1 MKFALA
7 AIFSDDMVI
16 QRDRPVPVWGSAAAE
31 ETVEVLLD
39 GICVQAQVAKNGRW
53 KAVLPAGPAGGPWTL
68 TARCQTEEIVLH
80 RIYRG
85 EVFLAGG
92 QSNMEFA
99 LQDSQD
105 GAAVLKSSTLARL
118 HFYMTP
124 KAVTED
130 EAETLEQNA

>member
-7 AIFSDDMVI
+7 AVFSDDMVI
-16 QRDRPVPVWGSAAAE
+16 QRDMPVSVWGSAAAG
-31 ETVEVLLD
+31 ETVEILLD
-39 GICVQAQVAKNGRW
+39 GIHVQAHAAKNGQW
-53 KAVLPAGPAGGPWTL
+53 KTVLPAGPAGGPWNL
-68 TARCQTEEIVLH
+68 TARCHTEEIVLH

-105 GAAVLKSSTLARL
+105 GAETVKNSALERL

-124 KAVTED
+124 KAVT
-130 EAETLEQNA
+130 